1 MRVAIVT
8 VSDSTTGGGRVDT
21 SGEILREW
29 CDRRGDEIVSH
40 DTVSDD
46 TSAIAPLLV
55 SLCDSGNVDLVLTTG
70 GTGLAPRDVTPEATL
85 AVIEREAQGIAEYMR
100 SVSFA
105 RMPRAALSRGV
116 AGVRGKTLLINL
128 PGSPAGVQDGLSALL
143 PIIDHAIGVLV
154 GTITR
159 HDTPAYGQGAV
170 K

>member
-1 MRVAIVT
+1 MTI
-8 VSDSTTGGGRVDT
+8 SDSTFTGERKDL
-21 SGEILREW
+21 SGDVIRSW

-46 TSAIAPLLV
+46 TSAIVPLLA
-55 SLCDSGNVDLVLTTG
+55 SLCDSGSVDLVLTTG
-70 GTGLAPRDVTPEATL
+70 GTGLAPRDVTPEATR

-100 SVSFA
+100 AMSFG

-116 AGVRGKTLLINL
+116 AGARGKTLVINL
-128 PGSPAGVQDGLSALL
+128 PGSPAGVTDGLAALL

-159 HDTPAYGQGAV
+159 HDTPAYSQEAV
-170 K
+170 I

>member
-8 VSDSTTGGGRVDT
+8 ISDSTFTGDRRDT
-21 SGEILREW
+21 SGEIVHQW

-46 TSAIAPLLV
+46 TSTISPLLA
-55 SLCDSGNVDLVLTTG
+55 SLCDSGNVDLVFTTG
-70 GTGLAPRDVTPEATL
+70 GTGLAQRDVTPEATL

-100 SVSFA
+100 ATSFA

-116 AGVRGKTLLINL
+116 AGVRGKTLVVNL
-128 PGSPAGVQDGLSALL
+128 PGSPSGVQDGLAALL

-154 GTITR
+154 GSITR
-159 HDTPAYGQGAV
+159 HDTPAQGHGAV
-170 K
+170 R